1 MISISGK
8 TNEYTLD
15 LNEYPYGHNELEI
28 DSSIDG
34 FPITWGIY
42 YISTPVIEA
51 HSVYGNKLFLNID
64 LKNLKENGTI
74 ILRNTSHER
83 ITITVI
89 PNIEET
95 REKNYIF
102 KLGKSTVSGKTITIN
117 IVSKENGKTEPWEI
131 TRNGSPIGYNISQTK
146 TKLIIELNS
155 ILASEFTSNFEL
167 LQTNSGK
174 RINFQLKH
182 VDNNSVELIK
192 EAD

>member
-1 MISISGK
+1 MISISGN
-8 TNEYTLD
+8 TNEYILD

-28 DSSIDG
+28 DSSING

-42 YISTPVIEA
+42 YISTPVIEV
-51 HSVYGNKLFLNID
+51 HSVYGNKLFLDID
-64 LKNLKENGTI
+64 LKKLKTNGTI

-102 KLGKSTVSGKTITIN
+102 KLGKSIVSGKTITIS

-131 TRNGSPIGYNISQTK
+131 TRNGSPIGYKINQTK
-146 TKLIIELNS
+146 TKLVIELNS
-155 ILASEFTSNFEL
+155 ILANEFISNFEL

>member
-8 TNEYTLD
+8 TNEYILD
-15 LNEYPYGHNELEI
+15 LNEYPYGHNEIEI
-28 DSSIDG
+28 NSSIDG

-51 HSVYGNKLFLNID
+51 HSVYGNKLFLDID
-64 LKNLKENGTI
+64 LKKLKTNGTI

-89 PNIEET
+89 PNVEET
-95 REKNYIF
+95 REKNYMF
-102 KLGKSTVSGKTITIN
+102 KLGKNSVIGKTIAIN
-117 IVSKENGKTEPWEI
+117 IVSKENGKTEPWEVI
-131 TRNGSPIGYNISQTK
+131 KNGSPIGYNISQTK
-146 TKLIIELNS
+146 TKLVIELNS
-155 ILASEFTSNFEL
+155 ILVNEFTSNFEL

-174 RINFQLKH
+174 KINFYLKH
-182 VDNNSVELIK
+182 MDNNSVELIK